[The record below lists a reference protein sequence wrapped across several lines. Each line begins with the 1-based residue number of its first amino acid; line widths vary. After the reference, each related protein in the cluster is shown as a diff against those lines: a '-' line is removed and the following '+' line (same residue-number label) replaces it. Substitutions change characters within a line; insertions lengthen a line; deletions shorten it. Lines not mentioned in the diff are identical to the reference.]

1 MKKKNIRYYITTAP
15 SFKFYVVCIFTFTTS
30 LLGASTFIRS
40 FQSRPSTS
48 AGRAHPYFTF
58 ADKFKRNKTFAGIK
72 PKKKRTVE
80 TLHTSGDRL
89 DRHYAGRKPCGRHF
103 KFADKRLSRKL
114 ETATH
119 SNLSILNSPISYP
132 PP

>member
-1 MKKKNIRYYITTAP
+1 MKKKNIRYYKTTAP

-72 PKKKRTVE
+72 PKKNEPSKLC
-80 TLHTSGDRL
+80 TLPAIVWTAITL
-89 DRHYAGRKPCGRHF
+89 DGSHAAAISNSRINGYLENSKPPHIR
-103 KFADKRLSRKL
+103 
-114 ETATH
+114 
-119 SNLSILNSPISYP
+119 ISQF
-132 PP
+132 